1 MVKKKDSGKVF
12 AMKVL
17 RKGGILEANALVST
31 LLEKDILLDSGHPF
45 LMSMNY
51 VFQNEGDIFF
61 VMRLA
66 RGE

>member
-31 LLEKDILLDSGHPF
+31 LLEKDILLDSGHPQIA
-45 LMSMNY
+45 N
-51 VFQNEGDIFF
+51 NGH
-61 VMRLA
+61 LA
-66 RGE
+66 GVVQERG